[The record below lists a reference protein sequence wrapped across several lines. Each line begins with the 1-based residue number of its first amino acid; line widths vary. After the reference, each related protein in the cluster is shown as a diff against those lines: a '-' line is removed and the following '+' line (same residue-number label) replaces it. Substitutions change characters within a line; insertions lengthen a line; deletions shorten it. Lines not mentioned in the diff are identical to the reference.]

1 PDSAAAMM
9 PAAAMMRKVSVA
21 RTCDNHQRQGFW
33 VPACA
38 GMTMIV
44 APVYNSVP
52 LRISNATLK

>member
-1 PDSAAAMM
+1 
-9 PAAAMMRKVSVA
+9 MRKVSVA

-33 VPACA
+33 VPAYA
-38 GMTMIV
+38 GTTMIV